1 MRPECDRGSYPGEPV
16 KRLVAFRAL
25 IAGALLAAAQNPAQ
39 AQDWPTRPVT
49 MVVPFAAGGPTD
61 LIGRM
66 MQPRM
71 GEFLGQQIVIENMG
85 GAGGMTGASRVARA
99 TPDGYQ
105 FVLGGL
111 GTFILN
117 QLLYKKPPFD
127 TKTDLTPVALV
138 ADQAQILITR
148 KDFPAENLR
157 DFISHAKANPTLTY
171 GSAGI
176 GSASHACSILLN
188 SAMGTNLVHVPYRGS
203 APVVQD
209 LQAGRLDFGC
219 EQSSSA
225 LPHIQAKTIKA
236 IAVLARERISLLPE
250 LPTAREQG
258 LLGVEAEPWFAY
270 FLPKATPEAIVN
282 KLHAATVAAMD
293 SAVVAERLQG
303 LGVMLVA
310 PERRSP
316 RYLGEFVASEIA
328 KWGVAV
334 KASGVS
340 ID

>member
-1 MRPECDRGSYPGEPV
+1 M
-16 KRLVAFRAL
+16 
-25 IAGALLAAAQNPAQ
+25 AGALLIAAQAQAQ

-49 MVVPFAAGGPTD
+49 MVVPFAPGGPTD
-61 LIGRM
+61 LIGRIM
-66 MQPRM
+66 APRM
-71 GEFLGQQIVIENMG
+71 SEMLGQQIVIENMG

-99 TPDGYQ
+99 APDGYQ

-117 QLLYKKPPFD
+117 QALYKKPLFD
-127 TKTDLTPVALV
+127 TTTDLMPVALV

-148 KDFPAENLR
+148 KDLPADNLR
-157 DFISHAKANPTLTY
+157 DFISYSKANPTLAY

-176 GSASHACSILLN
+176 GSASHACNILLN
-188 SAMGTNLVHVPYRGS
+188 SAMGTNLTHVPYRGS

-225 LPHIQAKTIKA
+225 LPHIQAGTIKA
-236 IAVLARERISLLPE
+236 IAVLARERIGFLPE

-258 LLGVEAEPWFAY
+258 LFGVEAEPWFAY
-270 FLPKATPEAIVN
+270 FLPKATPDAIVD
-282 KLHAATVAAMD
+282 KLHAAVVAAMN
-293 SAVVAERLQG
+293 APVVAERLQG
-303 LGVMLVA
+303 VGVMLVS

-316 RYLGEFVASEIA
+316 RYLGEFVASEIR
-328 KWGVAV
+328 KWGAAI
-334 KASGVS
+334 KASGAS
-340 ID
+340 MD

>member
-1 MRPECDRGSYPGEPV
+1 MTRFAAFHA
-16 KRLVAFRAL
+16 LVAAT
-25 IAGALLAAAQNPAQ
+25 LLVAVQAQPQ

-66 MQPRM
+66 MTPRM
-71 GEFLGQQIVIENMG
+71 SEVLGQQIVIENMG

-99 TPDGYQ
+99 APDGYQ

-127 TKTDLTPVALV
+127 TKADLTPVALV

-148 KDFPAENLR
+148 KDFPADNLR
-157 DFISHAKANPTLTY
+157 DFISYAMASPSLTY

-176 GSASHACSILLN
+176 GSASHSCAILLN

-236 IAVLARERISLLPE
+236 IAVLARERIALLPE

-258 LLGVEAEPWFAY
+258 LLDVEAEPWFAY
-270 FLPKATPEAIVN
+270 FLPKATSETIVS
-282 KLHAATVAAMD
+282 KLHAAVMTAMND
-293 SAVVAERLQG
+293 PTVAERLQNV
-303 LGVMLVA
+303 GVMLVA

-316 RYLGEFVASEIA
+316 GYLGEFVASEIR
-328 KWGVAV
+328 KWGVAI

-340 ID
+340 MD

>member
-1 MRPECDRGSYPGEPV
+1 MLKKVLATGF
-16 KRLVAFRAL
+16 A
-25 IAGALLAAAQNPAQ
+25 ALLASTLAASAQ
-39 AQDWPTRPVT
+39 TFPNRPIT
-49 MVVPFAAGGPTD
+49 MVIPFAAGGPTD
-61 LIGRM
+61 VLGRVVG
-66 MQPRM
+66 QRM
-71 GEFLGQQIVIENMG
+71 SEILGQQIVIENMG

-148 KDFPAENLR
+148 KDFPADTLR
-157 DFISHAKANPTLTY
+157 DFISYAKANPTLTY

-236 IAVLARERISLLPE
+236 IAVLARERIALLPE

-258 LLGVEAEPWFAY
+258 LVGVEAEPWFAY
-270 FLPKATPEAIVN
+270 FLPKATPEPIVN
-282 KLHAATVAAMD
+282 KLHAATVAAMN
-293 SAVVAERLQG
+293 SPAVAERLQG

-316 RYLGEFVASEIA
+316 RYLGEFVASEIG
-328 KWGVAV
+328 KWGAAV